1 MKRFLLASGIV
12 LALAAGGG
20 YAYQAAADT
29 AGPNATPPDHSAC
42 AGPGGWGR
50 GQDFSGGQGF
60 DRNGFGPGG
69 WGRHG
74 HDKFSLFAR
83 VPDKHLSTADVK
95 IIADAI
101 LLEHGNHDWT
111 VTNVTAQA
119 DKSIDFSFAT
129 PHGDVIATFAVDPA
143 SGHVKRVS

>member
-29 AGPNATPPDHSAC
+29 GAANAAPPDHSARL
-42 AGPGGWGR
+42 W
-50 GQDFSGGQGF
+50 
-60 DRNGFGPGG
+60 PGG

-74 HDKFSLFAR
+74 REKFSLFAR
-83 VPDKHLSTADVK
+83 VPDKNLNTADVK
-95 IIADAI
+95 IIATAI
-101 LLEHGNHDWT
+101 LLEHGNRDWT
-111 VTNVTAQA
+111 VTNVAAQT
-119 DKSIDFSFAT
+119 DKSIDFSFTT

-143 SGHVKRVS
+143 SGHIKRLS

>member
-20 YAYQAAADT
+20 YAYQAAADIGGANT
-29 AGPNATPPDHSAC
+29 APPDHSAC
-42 AGPGGWGR
+42 AGAGGWGH
-50 GQDFSGGQGF
+50 GSGFPGGPAF
-60 DRNGFGPGG
+60 GGAGFGPGG

-74 HDKFSLFAR
+74 REKFSLFAR
-83 VPDKHLSTADVK
+83 VPDKNLNTADVK
-95 IIADAI
+95 IIATAI

-111 VTNVTAQA
+111 VANVAAQT
-119 DKSIDFSFAT
+119 DKSIDFSFTT

-143 SGHVKRVS
+143 SGHIKRLS